1 MENMVIATH
10 SGAGSLMYN
19 RQQFD
24 LYICL
29 CGNIVATTG
38 IIYVYGLAVRYAGV
52 YHGIGLNGPF
62 ASISLRP
69 CSMFDK
75 KCYSKS
81 NLKICGSVLSRN

>member
-24 LYICL
+24 LYIYL
-29 CGNIVATTG
+29 CQNIVATTG

-52 YHGIGLNGPF
+52 YHGIDLDGPF

-75 KCYSKS
+75 
-81 NLKICGSVLSRN
+81 L